1 MEKKTKIIKKL
12 IKIGQIGVTVF
23 FLYLIFRRINLK
35 EVIPLFKEIKIFYFF
50 LAVFCGVILYNVFYT
65 IRWKYL
71 LNFNGIEIPFKK
83 LFKYQFISGF
93 FQAFLPAAV
102 GGDIIRLF
110 LSYKKEKYVEVIN
123 SIFFARVIGFFILFS
138 LAYIDTFFI
147 SSEIKITSK
156 YSLILW
162 GAGLLILLFAGLLFF
177 KYIINIP
184 KLQKYKLIQEIRK
197 FIGNIKNYIK
207 SPSLMFNLFSISFAI
222 QTIPIIATYFEFLTI
237 SERITFI
244 TIFKYFPFVIFAGT
258 IPISINGY
266 GVTEYLI
273 LLFFKKYISVEKL
286 YVIIILRFLI
296 AMITPLIGGLV
307 FMFSDIKFKIEIKKW
322 LRRRK
327 K

>member
-110 LSYKKEKYVEVIN
+110 LC
-123 SIFFARVIGFFILFS
+123 
-138 LAYIDTFFI
+138 
-147 SSEIKITSK
+147 
-156 YSLILW
+156 
-162 GAGLLILLFAGLLFF
+162 LL
-177 KYIINIP
+177 K
-184 KLQKYKLIQEIRK
+184 
-197 FIGNIKNYIK
+197 
-207 SPSLMFNLFSISFAI
+207 
-222 QTIPIIATYFEFLTI
+222 
-237 SERITFI
+237 
-244 TIFKYFPFVIFAGT
+244 
-258 IPISINGY
+258 
-266 GVTEYLI
+266 
-273 LLFFKKYISVEKL
+273 
-286 YVIIILRFLI
+286 
-296 AMITPLIGGLV
+296 
-307 FMFSDIKFKIEIKKW
+307 
-322 LRRRK
+322 
-327 K
+327 